1 MQFNSEYVLTM
12 SLSSFFQFFVPKE
25 TKFYP
30 LYQKQA
36 EYIDKASQLL
46 RQMLIESDLERLETL
61 KKDIKTCE
69 TEGDEVLRDF
79 YSQLF
84 ATVLTPFDRD
94 DVHELAEMM
103 DTFLDRIDDSANIIL
118 TRRFLAV
125 DEDLTTMA
133 DNIMFAAQ
141 NLCNI
146 IADLPEMYDK
156 RKEIMRLCQEIK
168 TLENENDVLYGSY
181 INKLFQQNYNLTE
194 IIKRKDLVQVLENTT
209 NSVKYISDKVRSI
222 ISKL

>member
-1 MQFNSEYVLTM
+1 M
-12 SLSSFFQFFVPKE
+12 SLNSFFQFFVPKE
-25 TKFYP
+25 KKFYP

-36 EYIDKASQLL
+36 EHIDKAAKLL
-46 RQMLIESDLERLETL
+46 RQMLIETNLERLEVL
-61 KKDIKTCE
+61 KTDIKACE

-84 ATVLTPFDRD
+84 NTVLTPFDRD

-133 DNIMFAAQ
+133 DNIMFAAE
-141 NLCNI
+141 NLSTI
-146 IADLPEMYDK
+146 IADMPKMLDN
-156 RKEIMRLCQEIK
+156 RKEITRLCQEIK
-168 TLENENDVLYGSY
+168 TLENESDVLYGSY
-181 INKLFQQNYNLTE
+181 ISKLFNNGYTLTE

-209 NSVKYISDKVRSI
+209 NSVKYISDKIRSI
-222 ISKL
+222 VSKM

>member
-1 MQFNSEYVLTM
+1 M
-12 SLSSFFQFFVPKE
+12 SLNSFFQFFVPKE
-25 TKFYP
+25 KKFYP
-30 LYQKQA
+30 LYKQQA
-36 EYIDKASQLL
+36 EYIDKASKLL
-46 RQMLIESDLERLETL
+46 RQMLIETDLEHLEAL
-61 KKDIKTCE
+61 KREIKECE
-69 TEGDEVLRDF
+69 TSGDDVLRDF

-84 ATVLTPFDRD
+84 STVLTPFDRE

-133 DNIMFAAQ
+133 ENIMFAAE
-141 NLCNI
+141 NLSTI
-146 IADLPEMYDK
+146 ITDLPYLYDK
-156 RKEIMRLCQEIK
+156 NKEIARLCQEIK
-168 TLENENDVLYGSY
+168 SLEHDNDELYGNY
-181 INKLFQQNYNLTE
+181 ISKLFNNNYSLTE

-209 NSVKYISDKVRSI
+209 NSAKYISDKIRSI

>member
-1 MQFNSEYVLTM
+1 M
-12 SLSSFFQFFVPKE
+12 SLNSFFQFFVPKE

-30 LYQKQA
+30 LYQQQA
-36 EYIDKASQLL
+36 AYIDKAATLL
-46 RQMLIESDLERLETL
+46 RQMLMETDLEQLEAL
-61 KKDIKTCE
+61 RKDIKVCE
-69 TEGDEVLRDF
+69 TEGDQVLRDF

-103 DTFLDRIDDSANIIL
+103 DTFLDRIDDCGNIVL

-133 DNIMFAAQ
+133 ENIMFAAE
-141 NLCNI
+141 NLSNI
-146 IADLPEMYDK
+146 IHGLPQLYDK
-156 RKEIMRLCQEIK
+156 RKEIARLCHEIK
-168 TLENENDVLYGSY
+168 TLEHDNDELYGSY
-181 INKLFQQNYNLTE
+181 ISKLFQENYSLTE

>member
-1 MQFNSEYVLTM
+1 M
-12 SLSSFFQFFVPKE
+12 SLNSFFQFFVPKE

-30 LYQKQA
+30 LYQQQA
-36 EYIDKASQLL
+36 AYIDKAATLL
-46 RQMLIESDLERLETL
+46 RQMLMETDLDQLEAL
-61 KKDIKTCE
+61 RKDIKVCE
-69 TEGDEVLRDF
+69 TEGDQVLRDF

-141 NLCNI
+141 NLSNI
-146 IADLPEMYDK
+146 IIDMPQMLDK
-156 RKEIMRLCQEIK
+156 RKEINRLCQEIK
-168 TLENENDVLYGSY
+168 TLENESDVLYGSY
-181 INKLFQQNYNLTE
+181 ISKLFQQNYSLTE

-209 NSVKYISDKVRSI
+209 NSVKYISDKIRSI

>member
-1 MQFNSEYVLTM
+1 M
-12 SLSSFFQFFVPKE
+12 SLNSFFQFFVPKE
-25 TKFYP
+25 KKFYP
-30 LYQKQA
+30 LYQQQA
-36 EYIDKASQLL
+36 AYIDKAATLL
-46 RQMLIESDLERLETL
+46 RQMLLETDL
-61 KKDIKTCE
+61 DQLEALRKDIKVCE
-69 TEGDEVLRDF
+69 TEGDKVLRDF

-141 NLCNI
+141 NLSNI
-146 IADLPEMYDK
+146 IVDMPQMLDK
-156 RKEIMRLCQEIK
+156 RKEINRLCQEIK
-168 TLENENDVLYGSY
+168 TLENESDVLYGSY
-181 INKLFQQNYNLTE
+181 ISKLFQQNYSLTE

-209 NSVKYISDKVRSI
+209 NSVKYISDKIRSI

>member
-1 MQFNSEYVLTM
+1 M

-25 TKFYP
+25 TKFFP
-30 LYQKQA
+30 LYQQHA
-36 EYIDKASQLL
+36 DYILKAAQLL
-46 RQMLIESDLERLETL
+46 RKMLIETDLQQLEAL
-61 KKDIKTCE
+61 KKEIKACE
-69 TEGDEVLRDF
+69 TDGDTVLRDF

-84 ATVLTPFDRD
+84 NTVLTPFERD

-125 DEDLTTMA
+125 DEDLTVMA
-133 DNIMFAAQ
+133 DNIYIAAESL
-141 NLCNI
+141 NNI
-146 IADLPEMYDK
+146 VADLPMMHDK
-156 RKEIMRLCQEIK
+156 RKEIARICQEIK
-168 TLENENDVLYGSY
+168 SLENENDVLYGSY
-181 INKLFQQNYNLTE
+181 INKLFQQNYSLPE

>member
-1 MQFNSEYVLTM
+1 M
-12 SLSSFFQFFVPKE
+12 SLNSFFQFFVPKE
-25 TKFYP
+25 TKFFP

-36 EYIDKASQLL
+36 EYIDKASKLL
-46 RQMLIESDLERLETL
+46 RKMLTETDLQQLDAL

-69 TEGDEVLRDF
+69 TEGDQVLHDF

-84 ATVLTPFDRD
+84 ATVLTPFERE

-103 DTFLDRIDDSANIIL
+103 DTFLDHIDDTANIIL
-118 TRRFLAV
+118 TRRFTDV

-133 DNIMFAAQ
+133 DNIMFAAE
-141 NLCNI
+141 NLSNI
-146 IADLPEMYDK
+146 IADLPEMTTAK
-156 RKEIMRLCQEIK
+156 GKEIGRLCHEIK
-168 TLENENDVLYGSY
+168 SLENENDVLYGSY
-181 INKLFQQNYNLTE
+181 ISKLFQQNYSLTE

-209 NSVKYISDKVRSI
+209 NSVKYISDKIRSI

>member
-1 MQFNSEYVLTM
+1 M
-12 SLSSFFQFFVPKE
+12 
-25 TKFYP
+25 
-30 LYQKQA
+30 
-36 EYIDKASQLL
+36 
-46 RQMLIESDLERLETL
+46 
-61 KKDIKTCE
+61 
-69 TEGDEVLRDF
+69 LRDF

-84 ATVLTPFDRD
+84 ATVLTPFDRE
-94 DVHELAEMM
+94 DVHELAEML

-133 DNIMFAAQ
+133 DNIMFAAE
-141 NLCNI
+141 NLCHI
-146 IADLPEMYDK
+146 IHDLPVMLDK
-156 RKEIMRLCQEIK
+156 RKEITRLCQEIK

-181 INKLFQQNYNLTE
+181 ISKLFQQDYSLTE

>member
-1 MQFNSEYVLTM
+1 M
-12 SLSSFFQFFVPKE
+12 SLNSFFQFFVPKE
-25 TKFYP
+25 KKFFP
-30 LYQKQA
+30 LYMQQA
-36 EYIDKASQLL
+36 EYIGKASKLL
-46 RQMLIESDLERLETL
+46 RQMLIETDLERLEAL
-61 KKDIKTCE
+61 KHEIKDCE
-69 TEGDEVLRDF
+69 TSGDDVLREF

-84 ATVLTPFDRD
+84 STVLTPFERE

-133 DNIMFAAQ
+133 ENIMFAAE
-141 NLCNI
+141 NLCAI
-146 IADLPEMYDK
+146 IADMPQLYDK
-156 RKEIMRLCQEIK
+156 RKEVARLCQEIK
-168 TLENENDVLYGSY
+168 SLEHDNDELYGNY
-181 INKLFQQNYNLTE
+181 ISKLFQQDYSLTE

-209 NSVKYISDKVRSI
+209 NSAKYISDEIRGI

>member
-1 MQFNSEYVLTM
+1 M

-25 TKFYP
+25 KKFYP
-30 LYQKQA
+30 LYQQQA
-36 EYIDKASQLL
+36 AYIDKAATLL
-46 RQMLIESDLERLETL
+46 RQMLLETNL
-61 KKDIKTCE
+61 DQLEALRKDIKVCE
-69 TEGDEVLRDF
+69 TEGDKVLRDF

-141 NLCNI
+141 NLSNI
-146 IADLPEMYDK
+146 IVDMPQMLDK
-156 RKEIMRLCQEIK
+156 RKEINRLCQEIK
-168 TLENENDVLYGSY
+168 TLENESDVLYGSY
-181 INKLFQQNYNLTE
+181 ISKLFQQNYSLTE

-209 NSVKYISDKVRSI
+209 NSVKYISDKIRSI

>member
-1 MQFNSEYVLTM
+1 M
-12 SLSSFFQFFVPKE
+12 SLNSFFQFFVPKE

-30 LYQKQA
+30 LYQQQA
-36 EYIDKASQLL
+36 AYIDKAATLL
-46 RQMLIESDLERLETL
+46 RQMLMETDLDQLEAL
-61 KKDIKTCE
+61 RKDIKVCE
-69 TEGDEVLRDF
+69 TEGDQVLRDF

-141 NLCNI
+141 NLSNI
-146 IADLPEMYDK
+146 IIDMPQMLDN
-156 RKEIMRLCQEIK
+156 RKEITRLCQEIK

-181 INKLFQQNYNLTE
+181 ISKLFQQNYSLTE

-209 NSVKYISDKVRSI
+209 NSVKYISDKIRSI

>member
-1 MQFNSEYVLTM
+1 M
-12 SLSSFFQFFVPKE
+12 SLNSFFQFFVPKE

-30 LYQKQA
+30 LYQQQA
-36 EYIDKASQLL
+36 AYIDKAATLL
-46 RQMLIESDLERLETL
+46 RQMLVETDLDQLEAL
-61 KKDIKTCE
+61 RKHIKTCE
-69 TEGDEVLRDF
+69 TEGDQVLRDF

-103 DTFLDRIDDSANIIL
+103 DSFLDRIDDSANIIL

-133 DNIMFAAQ
+133 DNIMFAAE
-141 NLCNI
+141 NLSTI
-146 IADLPEMYDK
+146 IADMPNMLDN
-156 RKEIMRLCQEIK
+156 RKEINRLCQEIK
-168 TLENENDVLYGSY
+168 TLENESDVLYGSY
-181 INKLFQQNYNLTE
+181 ISKLFNNGYTLTE

-209 NSVKYISDKVRSI
+209 NSVKYISDKIRSI